1 MALDFHAESN
11 AGTYASRGAD
21 PGWVSAVAGMIDLRG
36 LRVVDLGCGG
46 GIYST
51 AMAQMG
57 ALVTGVDFSAQM
69 VTDARERAQSL
80 GFGDVRFVQGDA
92 ERTGLEA
99 GAADV
104 VLMRALIHH
113 VPSRPA
119 VLAEARRLLTE
130 RGTVLIQDR
139 TMADVFAPPSAEHF
153 RGWFF
158 EIFPRLIDIEARRRP
173 DAEEVDLALRKAG
186 FSSISHSSLPEV
198 RRTYDGINELRS
210 DLLSR
215 TGRSI
220 LHELDDGELAFLVD
234 GICERIARSTP
245 ADQTIREVDYWTL
258 WRARADRHG
267 AEDAGAAA
275 HRPR

>member
-1 MALDFHAESN
+1 MSMDFHAESN

-21 PGWVSAVAGMIDLRG
+21 PGWVSAVTGIVDLRG

-57 ALVTGVDFSAQM
+57 ALVTGVDCSAQM
-69 VTDARERAQSL
+69 VSDARERARSL
-80 GFGDVRFVQGDA
+80 GVGDVRFMQGDA
-92 ERTGLEA
+92 VCTGLEA
-99 GAADV
+99 GTADV

-119 VLAEARRLLTE
+119 VLAEARRLLIE
-130 RGTVLIQDR
+130 HGTVLIQDR
-139 TMADVFAPPSAEHF
+139 TMEDVLAPPSAEHF

-158 EIFPRLIDIEARRRP
+158 EMFPHLIDIEAGRRP
-173 DAEEVDLALRKAG
+173 GIQEVDRALREAG
-186 FSSISHSSLPEV
+186 FSTVSHRSLPEV
-198 RRTYDGINELRS
+198 RRSYDDLASLRA

-220 LHELDDGELAFLVD
+220 LHELDDGQLALLVD
-234 GICERIARSTP
+234 GICARIARSAP
-245 ADQTIREVDYWTL
+245 ADQAIREVDYWTL
-258 WRARADRHG
+258 WWARAGHRVQ
-267 AEDAGAAA
+267 EAGSAAL
-275 HRPR
+275 RPR